1 LQINDRSGRFFINV
15 STVGA
20 EPTAGFKIVVVGR
33 TRIDTAIK
41 KVAVVVMDTES
52 RLVVVEPKAGFK
64 IVVVGPGS
72 TQATAEVLWQ
82 QAQKWRQYK
91 KIQ

>member
-1 LQINDRSGRFFINV
+1 
-15 STVGA
+15 
-20 EPTAGFKIVVVGR
+20 
-33 TRIDTAIK
+33 
-41 KVAVVVMDTES
+41 MDTES